1 MYMRQAYR
9 ELHGVLGEGKG
20 RFFPTMPILMC
31 LLNTE
36 PANELPIM
44 ERLRVRV
51 MCARVR
57 PRRAQH

>member
-1 MYMRQAYR
+1 M
-9 ELHGVLGEGKG
+9 LGEGKG

-51 MCARVR
+51 TMSARVR